1 MSQKQK
7 ASLTFKMMTVVG
19 IILLIILIPCLIC
32 NVTLIAKSI
41 ANPSEVPDFMGYK
54 PFIVLSGSMQP
65 SIMLDDLVLTKEIS
79 EEEIDKLQ
87 GIGEENFRIK
97 RVPKLDAEG
106 NIVKENGFTVYETEV
121 IDGKTVPKAVLDD
134 NGKKIL
140 ELDSNG
146 NPQPEYVFDEKGQVK
161 RGADKYPL
169 YQYGESD
176 VIAYH
181 TSTAKEIEQ
190 NGVGTVV
197 THRIILKGETEEG
210 AKYFVVRGDNN
221 NVSDTIFVTYDMVE
235 GVYLG
240 TRFAKI
246 GALAIFLQKPIGLVI
261 FIGVPLLLFVLW
273 DVIRRRM
280 YEKKERAKLA
290 ELEAIEEAERL
301 EKEAK
306 EQAERAA
313 KEAEMLAEI
322 ERLKAAAAGA
332 TPAEAPAETPA
343 PAEAPAEETP
353 AEE

>member
-1 MSQKQK
+1 MSEKQK
-7 ASLTFKMMTVVG
+7 SSLTFKIMTIVG
-19 IILLIILIPCLIC
+19 IILLVILIPCLVC
-32 NVTLIAKSI
+32 NVTLIVKSLTKP
-41 ANPSEVPDFMGYK
+41 NEVPDFMGYK

-65 SIMLDDLVLTKEIS
+65 AIMLDDLVLTKEIS

-87 GIGEENFRIK
+87 GIGEENYRIK

-106 NIVKENGFTVYETEV
+106 NTIKENGFTVYETEV
-121 IDGKTVPKAVLDD
+121 VDGKTVPKAALDE
-134 NGKKIL
+134 NGKTVL

-146 NPQPEYVFDEKGQVK
+146 NPQPEYVFDENGQVK

-197 THRIILKGETEEG
+197 THRIIAKGTSEEG
-210 AKYFVVRGDNN
+210 VKYFIVRGDNN

-246 GALAIFLQKPIGLVI
+246 GALAIFLQKPVGLVV
-261 FIGVPLLLFVLW
+261 FIGGPLLLFVLW
-273 DVIRRRM
+273 DVIRRKM

-301 EKEAK
+301 EKEAQA
-306 EQAERAA
+306 QAEMAA
-313 KEAEMLAEI
+313 KEAAMLEI
-322 ERLKAAAAGA
+322 PFKSV
-332 TPAEAPAETPA
+332 
-343 PAEAPAEETP
+343 
-353 AEE
+353 